1 MYHAAFPCATHSV
14 SSRQVNAEPSS
25 PRTQQK
31 DEDIRPAQA
40 SGGEERK
47 RRGTEKKFKRYH
59 LQRYSKKISICNIM
73 AQN

>member
-47 RRGTEKKFKRYH
+47 RRGTEKNSKDII
-59 LQRYSKKISICNIM
+59 YSSTAKKYQY
-73 AQN
+73 AA